1 MANSEF
7 GDIGFSGKLRPSQI
21 AASDIIKKQLAAGEK
36 QLHIVA
42 PPGSGK
48 TILGLY
54 VWADLVR
61 RPTLVL
67 SPNSAIQAQWVART
81 SLFDLDGR
89 DEEIVLSSE
98 TPGLLTSLTYQS
110 LTMVRTKG
118 EDLEDAATQLWIE
131 KLLEMGEAIDEDSG
145 QAWIEDLS
153 AKNTSYYEKQMKGFR
168 KKARDAMSE
177 VSGSM
182 SWLNAN
188 SLKAIERLKEAN
200 IGLIILDECHHL
212 TEHWGKVLVELKQ
225 AFDDPV
231 ILGLT
236 ATPPNADAV
245 EHAQHYSDLL
255 GDVDY
260 EVPTPALVR
269 DSNLAPYQDLC
280 YFVRPSAK
288 ELAYISEADSSFLSV
303 VDEISQPREDTSR
316 ALPFPDWLRSN
327 LESRTIPGRGELSW
341 KEFDKTLPDFSQA
354 ARAYLPRIGHSL
366 PKGVPR
372 VAIGVNDFNE
382 ASPEIVLLRPLLDRY
397 VRFGLRRSQH
407 EADHQLAEHV
417 TDRLRLLGYQITES
431 GARPCASPVSRILAY
446 AAEKTSA
453 LSEILKVEFESM
465 GSALRCV
472 IVTDFEKTSSTALVE
487 GIHDDEAGGAI
498 GVFKALVDCE
508 VGDQLDPVLMTGSTL
523 LIDDDTSERFLSKA
537 RQWVAERELNIEFK
551 DEPLGRFHHIHGSG
565 ADWAPRYYSTMV
577 TEFFQEGFTKCLIGT
592 RGLLGEGWDASRI
605 NVLID
610 LTTVTTSMSIN
621 QLRGRSMRL
630 DKTWPNKVA
639 NNWDIICL
647 AEEFIKGFDDYD
659 RFRKKHTNLFG
670 VCDDGSIEKGV
681 GHVHAAFTEL
691 QPEGINEGMAVL
703 NQEMLER
710 SRRRPETRT
719 MWGIG
724 EPFSAESRK
733 SLEFKP
739 GSSGGGG
746 GLGFQFGKHADPWT
760 DASLNRSIITAVA
773 NAMWDAGLLPR
784 GSKLGGGERGGGWYR
799 YFIEGCT
806 QEESDMFAQAL
817 SEVFGG
823 LEDARYIIGRS
834 SVFFDDTFL
843 SSLLPEML
851 AKYLRKGRNEL
862 VMYHRVPSCLAGKK
876 QHAKWFEAQWNA
888 HVSPGHAVYV
898 HSDEGKQLL
907 QQARDGDLVSHH
919 SLHLKDVYL

>member
-1 MANSEF
+1 MSSSAF
-7 GDIGFSGKLRPSQI
+7 GKIQFSGALRPSQL
-21 AASDIIKKQLAAGEK
+21 AASEIIKSQLKTGEK

-54 VWADLVR
+54 VWSDLVR
-61 RPTLVL
+61 RPALIL

-81 SLFDLDGR
+81 SLFDLDGKS
-89 DEEIVLSSE
+89 DQVGLSSE
-98 TPGLLTSLTYQS
+98 KPGLLTSLTYQS
-110 LTMVRTKG
+110 LSMVRTKG
-118 EDLEDAATQLWIE
+118 EDLEQAAMELWVQ
-131 KLLEMGEAIDEDSG
+131 KLLDMGEAIDLDSSI
-145 QAWIEDLS
+145 AWIEDLRS
-153 AKNTSYYEKQMKGFR
+153 NNQSYYEKQMKGFR

-177 VSGSM
+177 VSGSI
-182 SWLNAN
+182 SWLNSS
-188 SLKAIERLKEAN
+188 SLKAIERLKEAD

-212 TEHWGKVLVELKQ
+212 TEHWGKVLVELK
-225 AFDDPV
+225 AIFDDPV

-236 ATPPNADAV
+236 ATPPDQDAIDD
-245 EHAQHYSDLL
+245 APHYVALL

-280 YFVRPSAK
+280 YFVRPSVK
-288 ELAYISEADSSFLSV
+288 ELEYISAADASFLSV
-303 VDEISQPREDTSR
+303 VDEISTPHTDTSR
-316 ALPFPDWLRSN
+316 APCFPDWLFAT
-327 LESRTIPGRGELSW
+327 LDKKEIPGRGNLSW
-341 KEFDKTLPDFSQA
+341 ADFDKTLPDFSQA
-354 ARAYLPRIGHSL
+354 SRAYLPLIGRSL
-366 PKGVPR
+366 PNGIPK
-372 VAIGVNDFNE
+372 VAVGINDFNE
-382 ASPEIVLLRPLLDRY
+382 TSPLIVLLRPLLDRY
-397 VRFGLRRSQH
+397 VRFGLRRSANTMDHVQ
-407 EADHQLAEHV
+407 ADNV

-446 AAEKTSA
+446 AAEKTTA
-453 LSEILKVEFESM
+453 LSDILKVEYESM
-465 GSALRCV
+465 GDSLRCV
-472 IVTDFEKTSSTALVE
+472 VVTDFEKTSSTALVD

-498 GVFKALVDCE
+498 GVFKALVDCQ
-508 VGDQLDPVLMTGSTL
+508 VGDKLDPVLMTGSTL
-523 LIDDDTSERFLSKA
+523 LVDDDIAERFLNKA
-537 RQWVAERELNIEFK
+537 RKWVEDRNLRIEFV
-551 DEPLGRFHHIHGSG
+551 DQPLNRFHHLHGSG
-565 ADWAPRYYSTMV
+565 PDWSPRYYSTMV

-630 DKTWPNKVA
+630 DKEWPEKVA

-647 AEEFIKGFDDYD
+647 AEEFIKGFDDYE
-659 RFRKKHTNLFG
+659 RFRKKHKNLFG

-691 QPEGINEGMAVL
+691 QPEGINEGMIVL

-710 SRRRPETRT
+710 SRRRHEARE

-724 EPFSAESRK
+724 EPFSAESRA

-739 GSSGGGG
+739 GSSKGDG
-746 GLGFQFGKHADPWT
+746 GLGFQFGKRRSPWT
-760 DASLNRSIITAVA
+760 EASLNRSIITAVA
-773 NAMWDAGLLPR
+773 NAMWDAGLLPKE
-784 GSKLGGGERGGGWYR
+784 SKLGGGERGGGWFR

-806 QEESDMFAQAL
+806 QEQSDVFAQAL
-817 SEVFGG
+817 GEVFGG

-834 SVFFDDTFL
+834 SVFFDETLL
-843 SSLLPEML
+843 SRLLPETL
-851 AKYLRKGRNEL
+851 AKYVRKERQEL

-876 QHAKWFEAQWNA
+876 KHAEWFEAQWNK
-888 HVSPGHAVYV
+888 HVSPGQAVYA
-898 HSDEGKQLL
+898 HSHEGKSLL